1 MHFAALG
8 PVLCTLFALCFPEGQ
23 SRPHHRVLEIGGRE
37 RGFDVGM
44 RCARLPGAVHGAIS
58 TESCKDARQWPQRM
72 AVSGFSRPHEGHFM
86 VEGFANLAPEAELS

>member
-44 RCARLPGAVHGAIS
+44 RCARLPGAVHGAIVNRIVQGRAAMAA
-58 TESCKDARQWPQRM
+58 TDGGFWVLAAARR
-72 AVSGFSRPHEGHFM
+72 AFHG
-86 VEGFANLAPEAELS
+86 